1 LEQVLVPEEKTGGI
15 RHEPYCRK
23 NTIATMRRKVL
34 KYLLPY
40 RFPFLV
46 ALGQV
51 FLISGCELLKP
62 WPLKIII
69 DNVLSNQPIPLKTF
83 ETLSIQAL
91 LLLACG
97 GMIAVY
103 LFLGG
108 LTLLNNYTTI
118 KIGQMMVNDLR
129 RDIYSHLQRLSLA
142 FHSRRQVGDLM
153 YRVTADTYA
162 IQSLTMNG
170 VFPIATAIVLLAGMF
185 FVMIRLD
192 WQLTLLALAV
202 CPFLFL
208 SIALMSRKITEAAT
222 HARQQE
228 SEVYSVVQRAMSAM
242 RIIQAFTKEEEEHR
256 KFMMASGESLGA
268 SLRLYTLQTFYSGV
282 INTLMALGTAL
293 VVWVGAQHVLS
304 GVLTIGDIII
314 FTTYLASLYGPINTI
329 SQTWGLI
336 QGAKVGVQRVFEILD
351 VDRDLKD
358 GSREFSAAGAKGEVT
373 WEGVSFQYVADQ
385 PVLKKID
392 LQIARGQKV
401 AIVGPTGV
409 GKSTMLGLLPRFYDP
424 QGGRILIDGVDVREF
439 QLKSLRRQIA
449 MVLQPPLV
457 FPITVRDN
465 IAYGRPDA
473 PLEEVMEAARLAR
486 IHDSI
491 DRLPEGYDTVVGEQ
505 GATLSE
511 GERQRI
517 TIARAILRDAPILI
531 LDEPTS
537 SVDAETEAL
546 IMEGLNRLT
555 AGRTT
560 FIIAHRL
567 STVRQADLILVLR
580 YGEIVERGNFA
591 ELIHREGPF
600 ASLYRSQ
607 FSTEA

>member
-1 LEQVLVPEEKTGGI
+1 
-15 RHEPYCRK
+15 
-23 NTIATMRRKVL
+23 MRRKVL
-34 KYLLPY
+34 QYLWPY
-40 RFPFLV
+40 RFQFLV

-51 FLISGCELLKP
+51 FFISGCELLKP

-69 DNVLSNQPIPLKTF
+69 DNVLSSKPVPWKAF
-83 ETLSIQAL
+83 EAL
-91 LLLACG
+91 PTQTILLLACLG
-97 GMIAVY
+97 LVVIY
-103 LFLGG
+103 LLLGG

-118 KIGQMMVNDLR
+118 KIGQQMVNDLR

-142 FHSRRQVGDLM
+142 FHSRRQVGDLL

-170 VFPIATAIVLLAGMF
+170 VFPIATAVVLLSGMF
-185 FVMIRLD
+185 FVMVRID
-192 WQLTLLALAV
+192 WQLTLLALVV
-202 CPFLFL
+202 CPFLFV
-208 SIALMSRKITEAAT
+208 SIALMSKKITAAAIL
-222 HARQQE
+222 ARQQE
-228 SEVYSVVQRAMSAM
+228 SEVYSVVQRAMSSM

-256 KFMMASGESLGA
+256 KFMAASGESLGA

-282 INTLMALGTAL
+282 INTVMALGTAV
-293 VVWVGAQHVLS
+293 VVWVGAKHVLS
-304 GVLTIGDIII
+304 GVLTVGDIIV

-336 QGAKVGVQRVFEILD
+336 QGAKAGVQRVFEILD
-351 VDRDLKD
+351 VDRDIKE
-358 GSREFSAAGAKGEVT
+358 GGREFPPAGAKGEIV
-373 WEGVSFQYVADQ
+373 WEGISFQYVPDQ

-392 LQIARGQKV
+392 LRVPQGQKV

-439 QLKSLRRQIA
+439 QLKSLRRQIS

-457 FPITVRDN
+457 FPISVRDN
-465 IAYGRPDA
+465 IAYGRSEA
-473 PLEEVMEAARLAR
+473 ALEEVVEAARLAR

-491 DRLPEGYDTVVGEQ
+491 ERLPDGYETIVGEQ

-517 TIARAILRDAPILI
+517 TIARAILRNAPILI

-537 SVDAETEAL
+537 SVDAETEAR
-546 IMEGLNRLT
+546 IMEGLNRLV

-580 YGEIVERGNFA
+580 SGEIVERGTFE
-591 ELIHREGPF
+591 ELIGREGPF
-600 ASLYRSQ
+600 AALYRSQ
-607 FSTEA
+607 FSVQS

>member
-1 LEQVLVPEEKTGGI
+1 
-15 RHEPYCRK
+15 
-23 NTIATMRRKVL
+23 MRRKVL
-34 KYLLPY
+34 QYLWPY
-40 RFPFLV
+40 RLQFLV

-51 FLISGCELLKP
+51 FLISACELLKP

-69 DNVLSNQPIPLKTF
+69 DNVLSDKPIEWQALAG
-83 ETLSIQAL
+83 LSWQAL
-91 LLLACG
+91 LLRACFG
-97 GMIAVY
+97 LVLIY

-118 KIGQMMVNDLR
+118 RIGQLMVNDLR

-142 FHSRRQVGDLM
+142 FHSRRQVGDLL

-170 VFPIATAIVLLAGMF
+170 VFPIATAVVLLGGMF
-185 FVMIRLD
+185 FVMLGID

-202 CPFLFL
+202 CPILFFC
-208 SIALMSRKITEAAT
+208 IALMSKKITLAAT
-222 HARQQE
+222 LARQQE

-256 KFMMASGESLGA
+256 KFMAASGESLGA

-282 INTLMALGTAL
+282 INTVMAVGTAI
-293 VVWVGAQHVLS
+293 VVWVAAMHVKTGQLS
-304 GVLTIGDIII
+304 VGDIIV

-336 QGAKVGVQRVFEILD
+336 QGAKAGVHRVFEILD
-351 VDRDLKD
+351 VDRDIKE
-358 GSREFSAAGAKGEVT
+358 GSREFSPAGAQGEIA
-373 WEGVSFQYVADQ
+373 WEGVSFHYVPEQ
-385 PVLKKID
+385 PVLRSID
-392 LQIARGQKV
+392 LQVHRGQKV

-409 GKSTMLGLLPRFYDP
+409 GKSTLLGLLPRFYDP
-424 QGGRILIDGVDVREF
+424 QGGRILVDGVDVKEF
-439 QLKSLRRQIA
+439 QLKSLRRQIS

-457 FPITVRDN
+457 FPISVRDN
-465 IAYGRPDA
+465 IAYGRPEA
-473 PLEEVMEAARLAR
+473 TLEEIIQAAQLAR
-486 IHDSI
+486 IHESI
-491 DRLPEGYDTVVGEQ
+491 QRLPDGYETVVGEQ

-546 IMEGLNRLT
+546 IMEGLNRLV

-567 STVRQADLILVLR
+567 STVRQADMILVLR
-580 YGEIVERGNFA
+580 SGEIVEHGTFE
-591 ELIHREGPF
+591 ELIGRDGPF

-607 FSTEA
+607 FSIQH

>member
-1 LEQVLVPEEKTGGI
+1 M
-15 RHEPYCRK
+15 
-23 NTIATMRRKVL
+23 A
-34 KYLLPY
+34 YLRPY
-40 RFPFLV
+40 RFPFLF
-46 ALGQV
+46 ALAQV
-51 FLISGCELLKP
+51 FAISALEVLKP

-69 DNVLSNQPIPLKTF
+69 DNVLGDKPAGWGVADA
-83 ETLSIQAL
+83 LSRDSLLIAACAGMIVIYL
-91 LLLACG
+91 LLG
-97 GMIAVY
+97 GI
-103 LFLGG
+103 
-108 LTLLNNYTTI
+108 TLLNNYTTI
-118 KIGQMMVNDLR
+118 RIGQRMVNDLR

-170 VFPIATAIVLLAGMF
+170 VFPIVTAVALLCGMF
-185 FVMIRLD
+185 FVMIKID
-192 WQLTLLALAV
+192 WRLTLLALSV
-202 CPFLFL
+202 CPALFVTI
-208 SIALMSRKITEAAT
+208 SILSRKITSAAT
-222 HARQQE
+222 IAREQE

-256 KFMMASGESLGA
+256 KFMTASHQSLDA

-282 INTLMALGTAL
+282 INVVMALGTAF
-293 VVWVGAQHVLS
+293 VVYVGARHVLS
-304 GVLTIGDIII
+304 GELTVGEIVV
-314 FTTYLASLYGPINTI
+314 FTTYLASLYAPINTI

-351 VDRDLKD
+351 VERDLKD
-358 GSREFSAAGAKGEVT
+358 GTVTFPETGAKGELV
-373 WEGVSFQYVADQ
+373 WKDVGFHYVERQ
-385 PVLKKID
+385 PVLKNINLHVKP
-392 LQIARGQKV
+392 GQKV

-409 GKSTMLGLLPRFYDP
+409 GKSTLVSLIPRFYDARE
-424 QGGRILIDGVDVREF
+424 GRILIDGRDVRDY
-439 QLKSLRRQIA
+439 QLKSLRSQIG

-457 FPITVRDN
+457 FPVTVREN

-473 PLEEVMEAARLAR
+473 TDREVEAAARLAR

-491 DRLPEGYDTVVGEQ
+491 ASLPKGYETVVGEQ

-537 SVDAETEAL
+537 SVDAETEAF
-546 IMEGLNRLT
+546 IMEGLNKLT
-555 AGRTT
+555 EGRTT

-567 STVRQADLILVLR
+567 STVRKANLIIVLR
-580 YGEIVERGNFA
+580 SGEIVEQGSFE
-591 ELIHREGPF
+591 ELVGGRGPF
-600 ASLYRSQ
+600 ASLYRTQ
-607 FSTEA
+607 FSLEE

>member
-1 LEQVLVPEEKTGGI
+1 
-15 RHEPYCRK
+15 
-23 NTIATMRRKVL
+23 MRREVL
-34 KYLLPY
+34 QYLWPY

-62 WPLKIII
+62 WPLKFII
-69 DNVLSNQPIPLKTF
+69 DNVLGGKPMPWKAAEAFSGQTI
-83 ETLSIQAL
+83 L
-91 LLLACG
+91 LFACIGLVVIYLL
-97 GMIAVY
+97 
-103 LFLGG
+103 LGG

-118 KIGQMMVNDLR
+118 KIGQMMVNDMR

-142 FHSRRQVGDLM
+142 FHSRRQVGDLL
-153 YRVTADTYA
+153 YRVTADTYS

-170 VFPIATAIVLLAGMF
+170 VFPIATAVVLLGGMF
-185 FVMIRLD
+185 FVMLKLD
-192 WQLTLLALAV
+192 WRLTLLALAV

-208 SIALMSRKITEAAT
+208 AIALMSKKISLAAT
-222 HARQQE
+222 LARQQE

-256 KFMMASGESLGA
+256 KFMEASGESLGA

-282 INTLMALGTAL
+282 INAVMALGTAL

-304 GVLTIGDIII
+304 GVLTIGDIIV

-351 VDRDLKD
+351 VERDIKE
-358 GSREFSAAGAKGEVT
+358 GSREFPATGAKGEIS
-373 WEGVSFQYVADQ
+373 WEGVSFHYVSSQ
-385 PVLKKID
+385 PVLTKID
-392 LQIARGQKV
+392 LYVPRGQKV

-424 QGGRILIDGVDVREF
+424 QAGRILIDGVDVREF
-439 QLKSLRRQIA
+439 QLKSLRLQIA

-457 FPITVRDN
+457 FPISVRDN

-473 PLEEVMEAARLAR
+473 TLEEVVEAARLAR

-491 DRLPEGYDTVVGEQ
+491 VRLPNDYDTVVGEQ

-517 TIARAILRDAPILI
+517 TIARAILRNAPILI

-580 YGEIVERGNFA
+580 SGGIVERGTF
-591 ELIHREGPF
+591 EQLIRRGGPF
-600 ASLYRSQ
+600 EALYRSQ
-607 FSTEA
+607 FSTQE

>member
-1 LEQVLVPEEKTGGI
+1 
-15 RHEPYCRK
+15 
-23 NTIATMRRKVL
+23 
-34 KYLLPY
+34 
-40 RFPFLV
+40 
-46 ALGQV
+46 
-51 FLISGCELLKP
+51 
-62 WPLKIII
+62 
-69 DNVLSNQPIPLKTF
+69 
-83 ETLSIQAL
+83 
-91 LLLACG
+91 
-97 GMIAVY
+97 
-103 LFLGG
+103 
-108 LTLLNNYTTI
+108 
-118 KIGQMMVNDLR
+118 MMVNDLR

-142 FHSRRQVGDLM
+142 FHNRRQVGDLL

-170 VFPIATAIVLLAGMF
+170 VFPIATAIVLLGGMF
-185 FVMIRLD
+185 FVMIRID
-192 WQLTLLALAV
+192 WKLTLLALAV
-202 CPFLFL
+202 CPFLFF
-208 SIALMSRKITEAAT
+208 SISLMSKRITAAAIL
-222 HARQQE
+222 ARQQE

-256 KFMMASGESLGA
+256 KFMTASGESLGA

-282 INTLMALGTAL
+282 INTVMAVGTAI
-293 VVWVGAQHVLS
+293 VVWVAAQHVLS
-304 GVLTIGDIII
+304 GALTVGEIIV

-336 QGAKVGVQRVFEILD
+336 REPRWECRGSSKSSMWTGISRKAVVSFPGRRKGRDCLGRGSLPLCAGANRC
-351 VDRDLKD
+351 
-358 GSREFSAAGAKGEVT
+358 SRESICMLT
-373 WEGVSFQYVADQ
+373 
-385 PVLKKID
+385 
-392 LQIARGQKV
+392 RGQKV

-424 QGGRILIDGVDVREF
+424 QGGRILIDGMDVREF

-457 FPITVRDN
+457 FPISVRDN
-465 IAYGRPDA
+465 IAYGRPEA
-473 PLEEVMEAARLAR
+473 SIEEIIKAAQLAR
-486 IHDSI
+486 IHESI
-491 DRLPEGYDTVVGEQ
+491 ERLPDGYETIVGEQ

-546 IMEGLNRLT
+546 IMEGLNRLI

-567 STVRQADLILVLR
+567 STVRQADPNPGAAL
-580 YGEIVERGNFA
+580 G
-591 ELIHREGPF
+591 
-600 ASLYRSQ
+600 
-607 FSTEA
+607 